1 MRKWQVEK
9 EVTLCVSNHY
19 CSRGRITAAA
29 PSVSLQTRDS
39 PPPVSVCGSTCKH
52 APRPLSLLTVTVT
65 VTAPNSRAP
74 WKTPPCV
81 RRGLPSESSRSNS
94 ASWSLTSLH
103 RADTSTP
110 RSAMT
115 GSTAAGCHRVL
126 AKWQPTPGTVQHGL
140 KQQQKNQELE
150 PAAVVF
156 TPSPRLPDSAMTV
169 GDERLC
175 QSRDQRRRC
184 SRWVLGLNGLFTPPA
199 GGSGKAQWQHQ
210 LASFTD

>member
-9 EVTLCVSNHY
+9 EVTVCVSNHY

-52 APRPLSLLTVTVT
+52 APRPLSLLTVT

-115 GSTAAGCHRVL
+115 GSTAAGCRRVL

-140 KQQQKNQELE
+140 KTTTKESGAGASGGGVYSISSTPWLRHDCRRWE
-150 PAAVVF
+150 GLSVTWPAS
-156 TPSPRLPDSAMTV
+156 TMLTMGP
-169 GDERLC
+169 GIERTLYAPC
-175 QSRDQRRRC
+175 
-184 SRWVLGLNGLFTPPA
+184 W
-199 GGSGKAQWQHQ
+199 W
-210 LASFTD
+210 